1 MAFTPVVWRGRT
13 VHIEHAWIAPE
24 RRDGP
29 LIVFLH
35 EGLGSLAMWKDF
47 PAALC
52 AAAGARGLVYSRP
65 GYGRSTPRGAEETWD
80 VDYLHQQAF
89 EVLPTLLAAL
99 GIDTA
104 AQPPWLYGHSDG
116 GSISLLHAARY
127 PARVAGLVV
136 AAPHIM
142 VEDISVANIEKARMA
157 YVDGDLRSRLAKH
170 HDDPDSAFW
179 GWNRIWLDPAF
190 REWSITAELPGITC
204 PLLAVQGLEDEYGTL
219 AQIRGIAQV
228 LPHTVLLELP
238 ACGHTSH
245 RDQRELLINAAANFI
260 HRHHPPPPC

>member
-1 MAFTPVVWRGRT
+1 MSACPALALQLTQLEALDLAGGGLGQLGHELDKARVLVGRQT
-13 VHIEHAWIAPE
+13 LF
-24 RRDGP
+24 D
-29 LIVFLH
+29 
-35 EGLGSLAMWKDF
+35 EGLE
-47 PAALC
+47 
-52 AAAGARGLVYSRP
+52 LVF
-65 GYGRSTPRGAEETWD
+65 RGAGEVWG

-89 EVLPTLLAAL
+89 EVLPALLAVL
-99 GIDTA
+99 GVDA
-104 AQPPWLYGHSDG
+104 AAPPWLYGHSDG
-116 GSISLLHAARY
+116 GSIALLHAARN
-127 PARVAGLVV
+127 PASVAGLIV

-245 RDQRELLINAAANFI
+245 RDQRELLINAAAAFI